1 LQLHLELAGGL
12 TGDMFL
18 AAVLDAFPQF
28 EDRVAASIDAVEEPC
43 RVVRSYDEHLGRD
56 RSSHLNFRAVSDR
69 LSSASIDQAVRA
81 HSKNLLLLLVEAES
95 AAHGSEAPSIE
106 SHEIGA
112 WDAVADIVGAAALID
127 ALDTARW
134 SASPVLVREGMTPT
148 GTAILRYLCPTGG
161 CAAPKN
167 YALVRS
173 GTGFPSRSPCPRNP
187 VRVLCFEKGAD
198 LWQKWLERATFVRFP
213 RAISR
218 CN

>member
-1 LQLHLELAGGL
+1 LRLHLELAGGL

-28 EDRVAASIDAVEEPC
+28 EARVAASIDAVEEACPVIC
-43 RVVRSYDEHLGRD
+43 SYDAHTERD
-56 RSSHLNFRAVSDR
+56 RLTGLSFRAVSDR

-81 HSKNLLLLLVEAES
+81 HSKNLLRLLAEAES
-95 AAHGSEAPSIE
+95 QAHGSEAASME

-112 WDAVADIVGAAALID
+112 WDAVTDIVGAATLID
-127 ALDTARW
+127 ALDTAHW
-134 SASPVLVREGMTPT
+134 SASPVLVPEGMTPT

-167 YALVRS
+167 HALVGS

-187 VRVLCFEKGAD
+187 ARLLCFEKGAD
-198 LWQKWLERATFVRFP
+198 SWQKWRERVTLPYLRP
-213 RAISR
+213 YSR

>member
-28 EDRVAASIDAVEEPC
+28 EARVAASIDAVEEACP
-43 RVVRSYDEHLGRD
+43 VVRYFDVHTGRD
-56 RSSHLNFRAVSDR
+56 RLSHLNFRAVSNR
-69 LSSASIDQAVRA
+69 LSSASMDQAVRA
-81 HSKNLLLLLVEAES
+81 HSKNLLLLLAEAES
-95 AAHGSEAPSIE
+95 AAHGSVAATME

-127 ALDTARW
+127 ALNTARW
-134 SASPVLVREGMTPT
+134 SASPVLVPEGMTPT

-161 CAAPKN
+161 CAAPTN
-167 YALVRS
+167 HALVGS

-198 LWQKWLERATFVRFP
+198 LWRKWQERAAVAGLRP
-213 RAISR
+213 KYSR